1 MFLTPLRNFF
11 RRVELPMT
19 RTQLHLVDN
28 SGIAVCPEVETA
40 VERSFHW
47 VLRDYP
53 QLDSAMIANWAEE
66 VALSMQVRVTTIVSP
81 QRYAYAA
88 LKGKVHDWMRSSP
101 AKEEVAGLGRDLE
114 RIGGLNG
121 SFEGAVDRQILFEQL
136 NATLNERDRYILVLL
151 LEDNTSPATVAKA
164 LGTTY
169 PAAAKAIQRVKE
181 RIASKLTSARNVG
194 DPGHGSPQFCE
205 TKG

>member
-1 MFLTPLRNFF
+1 MFLTPLRAFF
-11 RRVELPMT
+11 RKDALPMT
-19 RTQLHLVDN
+19 RAQLHLVDT
-28 SGIAVCPEVETA
+28 SGTAVCPEVETA

-53 QLDSAMIANWAEE
+53 QVDSAMIANWAEE
-66 VALSMQVRVTTIVSP
+66 VALSMQMRVTTIVSP

-88 LKGKVHDWMRSSP
+88 LKGKVHDWMRSAS

-121 SFEGAVDRQILFEQL
+121 SFEGAVDRKILFEQL
-136 NATLNERDRYILVLL
+136 KATLNERDRYILVLL

-181 RIASKLTSARNVG
+181 RIASKLNGARKVG
-194 DPGHGSPQFCE
+194 DPGHGSPLYCE

>member
-1 MFLTPLRNFF
+1 MFLTPLRTFF
-11 RRVELPMT
+11 RKDALPMT
-19 RTQLHLVDN
+19 RAQLHLVDT
-28 SGIAVCPEVETA
+28 SGTAVCPEVETA

-53 QLDSAMIANWAEE
+53 QVDSAMIANWAEE

-88 LKGKVHDWMRSSP
+88 LKGKVHDWMRSAP

-121 SFEGAVDRQILFEQL
+121 SFEGAVDRKILFEQL
-136 NATLNERDRYILVLL
+136 KATLNERDRYILVLL

-181 RIASKLTSARNVG
+181 RIASKLTGARKVG
-194 DPGHGSPQFCE
+194 DPGHGSPLFCE

>member
-19 RTQLHLVDN
+19 RAQLHLVDT

-88 LKGKVHDWMRSSP
+88 LKGKVHDWMRSAP

-121 SFEGAVDRQILFEQL
+121 SFEGAVDRKILFEQL
-136 NATLNERDRYILVLL
+136 KATLNERDRYILVLL

-164 LGTTY
+164 LGTSY

-181 RIASKLTSARNVG
+181 RIASKLNGARKVG
-194 DPGHGSPQFCE
+194 DPGHGSPLYCE

>member
-19 RTQLHLVDN
+19 RAQLHLVDT

-66 VALSMQVRVTTIVSP
+66 VALSMQMRVTTIVSP

-88 LKGKVHDWMRSSP
+88 LKGKVHDWMRSAP

-121 SFEGAVDRQILFEQL
+121 SFEGAVDRKILFEQL
-136 NATLNERDRYILVLL
+136 KATLNERDRYILVLL

-181 RIASKLTSARNVG
+181 RIASKLNGARKVG

>member
-28 SGIAVCPEVETA
+28 SGIAVCPEVEAA
-40 VERSFHW
+40 VERSFLW

-66 VALSMQVRVTTIVSP
+66 VALSMQGRVTTIISP

-88 LKGKVHDWMRSSP
+88 LKGKVHDWMRSAP

-121 SFEGAVDRQILFEQL
+121 SFEGAVDRKILFEQL
-136 NATLNERDRYILVLL
+136 KATLNERDRYILVLL

-181 RIASKLTSARNVG
+181 RIASKLTGARKMG
-194 DPGHGSPQFCE
+194 EPGHGSPLFCE

>member
-11 RRVELPMT
+11 RRDKLPMT
-19 RTQLHLVDN
+19 RAQLYLVDT
-28 SGIAVCPEVETA
+28 SGTAVCPEIETA

-66 VALSMQVRVTTIVSP
+66 VALSMQARVTTIVSP

-88 LKGKVHDWMRSSP
+88 LKGKVHDWMRSAP
-101 AKEEVAGLGRDLE
+101 AKEDVAGMGRDLE

-121 SFEGAVDRQILFEQL
+121 SFEGAVDRKILFEQL
-136 NATLNERDRYILVLL
+136 KATLNERDRYILVLL
-151 LEDNTSPATVAKA
+151 LQDNTSPATVAKA
-164 LGTTY
+164 LGTSY

-181 RIASKLTSARNVG
+181 RIASKLNGARKVS
-194 DPGHGSPQFCE
+194 DPGQGSPQFCE